1 MNKAEREQLKTR
13 VILQL
18 RMLAKGADFAAQK
31 EKGKHTY
38 IMCVFSKLKALKL
51 RLCKILELFK
61 IIM

>member
-31 EKGKHTY
+31 EKGKHT
-38 IMCVFSKLKALKL
+38 
-51 RLCKILELFK
+51 
-61 IIM
+61 